1 MKYVEKKESELG
13 GETPSADETYTIIL
27 RLDKSLKDPL
37 ARMAKQQS
45 EVTKSFVS
53 INKLIES
60 LVRKAIYAR
69 K

>member
-13 GETPSADETYTIIL
+13 GETPSAEETYKIIL

-37 ARMAKQQS
+37 TRLAKANG
-45 EVTKSFVS
+45 KS
-53 INKLIES
+53 INRYIEGLIS
-60 LVRKAIYAR
+60 RAVYAR